1 MATVVKTRPDWNRLH
16 EIAAGQC
23 GHFTTRQAADAAYSV
38 QLLRKHVAAGRIQ
51 RVRRGIYRLV
61 HYPAGEHEDLVALWL
76 WSDMAGV
83 FSHET
88 ALFLHELSDALPWR
102 IHMTLP
108 AKWEHRRLRVPKG
121 VTTCWAEVNGDDLSW
136 SGPVPVTAPRRTI
149 ADCIA
154 AGVAPDLTRQ
164 AMAHAARRGMI
175 WRADSAHL
183 RKLLAARERAAA

>member
-1 MATVVKTRPDWNRLH
+1 
-16 EIAAGQC
+16 
-23 GHFTTRQAADAAYSV
+23 
-38 QLLRKHVAAGRIQ
+38 
-51 RVRRGIYRLV
+51 
-61 HYPAGEHEDLVALWL
+61 
-76 WSDMAGV
+76 
-83 FSHET
+83 
-88 ALFLHELSDALPWR
+88 
-102 IHMTLP
+102 MTLP